1 MFKLLKNDTK
11 RNNFSS
17 DPVHFLRT
25 EIDSTAFKSEIST
38 TKMRKNK
45 AEKLYFFQKIFQN
58 IWKEMKPSI
67 KISSR
72 KNI

>member
-11 RNNFSS
+11 RNNLPSE
-17 DPVHFLRT
+17 PVHFLRT
-25 EIDSTAFKSEIST
+25 ETDSTAFKSETLT

-58 IWKEMKPSI
+58 ILKETKPSN
-67 KISSR
+67 KIST
-72 KNI
+72 